1 MAIAIVTVKLSDAPF
16 WVYRIGIS
24 KIRFHFMQ
32 SEYDYELEVI
42 NDISKLTY
50 NQAQEYM
57 G

>member
-1 MAIAIVTVKLSDAPF
+1 MHHFGCIVLAYQKSVFILCSA
-16 WVYRIGIS
+16 
-24 KIRFHFMQ
+24 
-32 SEYDYELEVI
+32 EYDYELEVI

>member
-32 SEYDYELEVI
+32 CGVWVWL
-42 NDISKLTY
+42 
-50 NQAQEYM
+50 
-57 G
+57 